1 MAKRIGKQS
10 VKFDK
15 SISIKSTAA
24 TVGPK
29 EGEGPLGKYF
39 DVVLEDILAGE
50 KSWEKAESKI
60 VSNNMKLAVEKSK
73 IGMDKIDYILAGD
86 LLNQGS
92 GSNYGVRDFNIPFF
106 GLYGACS
113 TFGESMCLGGILIES
128 GAAEN
133 VLVGASS
140 HFCAAEKQFRFPLD
154 LGTQRPLTTTWTV
167 TGDGAA
173 VLSNEDNSPYITA
186 ITTGKMV
193 DLGITDANNMGAAM
207 APAAAQAICSN
218 FKDFDITPDYYDLII
233 TGDLGKVG
241 MELTTKLLKEEGY
254 DISKNFTDCGVEIF
268 DPVSQDTH
276 AGGSGCACSATV
288 FSSYFYEKVKR
299 GELKRI
305 LFVPTGALMS
315 STSVQQG
322 ESIPGI
328 AHAAVIENKRGN
340 N

>member
-15 SISIKSTAA
+15 NISIKSTAA

-218 FKDFDITPDYYDLII
+218 FKDFDVTPNYYDLII

-241 MELTTKLLKEEGY
+241 MELTIKLLKEEGY

>member
-1 MAKRIGKQS
+1 
-10 VKFDK
+10 
-15 SISIKSTAA
+15 
-24 TVGPK
+24 
-29 EGEGPLGKYF
+29 
-39 DVVLEDILAGE
+39 
-50 KSWEKAESKI
+50 
-60 VSNNMKLAVEKSK
+60 
-73 IGMDKIDYILAGD
+73 
-86 LLNQGS
+86 
-92 GSNYGVRDFNIPFF
+92 
-106 GLYGACS
+106 
-113 TFGESMCLGGILIES
+113 
-128 GAAEN
+128 
-133 VLVGASS
+133 
-140 HFCAAEKQFRFPLD
+140 
-154 LGTQRPLTTTWTV
+154 
-167 TGDGAA
+167 
-173 VLSNEDNSPYITA
+173 
-186 ITTGKMV
+186 
-193 DLGITDANNMGAAM
+193 
-207 APAAAQAICSN
+207 
-218 FKDFDITPDYYDLII
+218 
-233 TGDLGKVG
+233 